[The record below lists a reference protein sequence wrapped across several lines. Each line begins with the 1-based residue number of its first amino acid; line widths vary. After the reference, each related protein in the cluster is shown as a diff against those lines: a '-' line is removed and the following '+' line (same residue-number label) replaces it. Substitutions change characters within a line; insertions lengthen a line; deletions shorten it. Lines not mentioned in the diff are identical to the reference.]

1 MTLSKRALLL
11 IFPVV
16 LLGYAVAALTVF
28 VTQRTAILRLE
39 QAKLQSQLAN
49 LGVVFHS
56 DVAVS
61 QGLLTSL
68 VSGDVLRTFLRESDK
83 SYRDKVLGLR
93 LRESIRSLGNEPR
106 TFVSFAVFNS
116 GAELKDYYEE
126 SRGQRA
132 GVSSSAGVSHEQMA
146 VARRFAAGI
155 VSSSWSYVD
164 RDGKRPLI
172 VNSRF
177 VDLGTASGP
186 SEEFRN
192 AVGVVQV
199 ALHPDSF
206 IEASRALEQE
216 YGSEVSFKPG
226 PKGEGDLAATLDL
239 GPHLSIGLKASDAY
253 VARLTDPLRFTL
265 GAGVL
270 IMSLLSVGLIMA
282 LIQRFVTRPVT
293 ELDRQLTEVM
303 AGEREA
309 IADFQAKGEVGRLSM
324 NMKRLHDDVVT
335 SFRQLQ
341 GASLIDH
348 LTGIGNRSSF
358 NTGAARA
365 IATAAATENVCSMLF
380 LDVDNFKFVNDR
392 YGHEAGD
399 RVLCTLAR
407 RIGDVLAAVAQRFP
421 QVTTEFA
428 RLSGDEF
435 AILVQPTGSRGAA
448 EEIASGILS
457 LFGGGFEVSGER
469 YPISVSIGLAS
480 YPENAFSVEELIFNA
495 DAAMYE
501 AKAGGKNRMASFST
515 AIADTRRRAHA
526 IQEELRRLD
535 PDEEFRLVYMP
546 IAARDGTVTACEAL
560 VRWDSPTL
568 GAVRPDEFVPIA
580 ERSGLFSKLDRW
592 VVDRAMGDYA
602 QLAEWFGPDFVLSIN
617 MSSAELHACSIGDY
631 LAACVAKY
639 AVPASRI
646 EIELTETYA
655 AGLNDT
661 NRHGVD
667 ALRAA
672 GLRIAFDDFGAGYT
686 SIQHIT
692 DYAAN
697 TIKLDRAL
705 VTRLANPDGLKTLTA
720 LISLCHAQSMS
731 VVGEGV
737 DTDEKQSLL
746 LAAGCDMFQGYGIC
760 TPRPLAEIGIW
771 RLQELA
777 ARAKGPIEDHAEG
790 IGRPASAA

>member
-16 LLGYAVAALTVF
+16 LLGYAIAALTVF
-28 VTQRTAILRLE
+28 MTQRTAILQLE

-68 VSGDVLRTFLRESDK
+68 VSGDVLRTFLLESDK
-83 SYRDKVLGLR
+83 VYRDKVLGLR
-93 LRESIRSLGNEPR
+93 LREGIRSLGDQSR
-106 TFVSFAVFNS
+106 RFVSFAIFNS

-126 SRGQRA
+126 SQGQGA
-132 GVSSSAGVSHEQMA
+132 GPGPDAGMSKEQLA
-146 VARRFAAGI
+146 VARRFAAGT
-155 VSSSWSYVD
+155 VSSSWSYID
-164 RDGKRPLI
+164 RDGRRPLI

-177 VDLGTASGP
+177 VDLATVTGP
-186 SEEFRN
+186 SAEFRN
-192 AVGVVQV
+192 GVGVVQV
-199 ALHPDSF
+199 ALRPDAF
-206 IEASRALEQE
+206 IEASRALGQE
-216 YGSEVSFKPG
+216 YGSEVSFAPG
-226 PKGEGDLAATLDL
+226 PKAEGDLASILDL
-239 GPHLSIGLKASDAY
+239 GPRLSIALKASEAY
-253 VARLTDPLRFTL
+253 VARLTGPLRFTL
-265 GAGVL
+265 GFGVL
-270 IMSLLSVGLIMA
+270 VMSLLSVGLIMA

-303 AGEREA
+303 AGEREN
-309 IADFQAKGEVGRLSM
+309 IADFRGTGEIGRLST

-341 GASLIDH
+341 EASLIDH

-358 NTGAARA
+358 NRGAARA
-365 IATAAATENVCSMLF
+365 IAAAAAEENVCSMLF

-407 RIGDVLAAVAQRFP
+407 HISDVLAEVARRFP
-421 QVTTEFA
+421 EVKAEFA

-435 AILVQPTGSRGAA
+435 AILVQPAGSPEVA
-448 EEIASGILS
+448 ERIASGILS
-457 LFGGGFEVSGER
+457 LFRGGFEVSGER

-480 YPENAFSVEELIFNA
+480 YPDNALSVEELIFNA

-501 AKAGGKNRMASFST
+501 AKAGGKNKMASFST
-515 AIADTRRRAHA
+515 AIADTRRRARV
-526 IQEELRRLD
+526 IQDELRRMD
-535 PDEEFRLVYMP
+535 PDEEFHLVYMP

-568 GAVRPDEFVPIA
+568 GSVRPDEFVPIA

-617 MSSAELHACSIGDY
+617 MSSAELHACSIGDH

-646 EIELTETYA
+646 EIELTETFA

-661 NRHGVD
+661 NRRGVD

-746 LAAGCDMFQGYGIC
+746 LAAGCDLFQGFGIC
-760 TPRPLAEIGIW
+760 TPRPLAEIGLW

-777 ARAKGPIEDHAEG
+777 ARAKGPIEDHAGG
-790 IGRPASAA
+790 IDRAASA